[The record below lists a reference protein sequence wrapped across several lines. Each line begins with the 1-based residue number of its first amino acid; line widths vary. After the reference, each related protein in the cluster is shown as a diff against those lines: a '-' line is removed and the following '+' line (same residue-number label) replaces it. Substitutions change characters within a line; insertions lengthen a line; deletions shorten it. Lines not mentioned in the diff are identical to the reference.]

1 MHESKASK
9 NPLNNLLWIISV
21 VATSL
26 ILSIIKNLAPH
37 QYIASWDIVSYLLL
51 LLPLIYL
58 IYIKEIANPFTKWI
72 IPFIIILI
80 YDVFYYN
87 NDLVVDF
94 LPLVIYGMIAML
106 YLGSMQSMEY
116 LFQVFIPKINYS
128 AKIFT
133 IIGMLIK
140 PVLSLKKYQQELF
153 KNALYMRIALALL
166 ITLPVMGLFLTLFMA
181 SDPNFSH
188 FIENLFSFS
197 NPFKAYHAFTVP
209 IVFFFFLLLFGYS
222 ISNTNHR
229 KITFD
234 TDPFDRVIIG
244 IFLASL
250 NFLFISFLLF
260 QLAYIFGGE
269 SYLNNTGINISYYAR
284 EGFFQLATVM
294 SIVIFIFLI
303 IIYRYK
309 NEKLIAIM
317 MSGLML
323 QTMVI
328 GYASL
333 KKMYLYQSLK
343 GATVLRYYVEW
354 FDYLLLVFLL
364 LGIIYLFIKRPFYYM
379 LNLIVILG
387 LISFTTVASLNI
399 DGIVAKQNIA
409 QFTNKPKKLDKE
421 LISNLSIDAL
431 PYIQQTDIK
440 IKIFHKNQRNCNK
453 FNNYHLGYCEKIAK
467 YGENKIEFIDFR
479 SKYEKGQR

>member
-1 MHESKASK
+1 MNESKASK

-21 VATSL
+21 ITISL
-26 ILSIIKNLAPH
+26 ILSIIKNLAPYE
-37 QYIASWDIVSYLLL
+37 YIASWDIISYILLL
-51 LLPLIYL
+51 IPLIHL
-58 IYIKEIANPFTKWI
+58 IYIQEIANPFTKWI
-72 IPFIIILI
+72 IPFVLILI

-87 NDLVVDF
+87 NDLARDF
-94 LPLVIYGMIAML
+94 LPFIIYGIIAML
-106 YLGSMQSMEY
+106 YLGSMQSIEY
-116 LFQVFIPKINYS
+116 LFQVFIPKINS
-128 AKIFT
+128 SEKIFT
-133 IIGMLIK
+133 IVSMLIK
-140 PVLSLKKYQQELF
+140 PILSLKRYQQELF
-153 KNALYMRIALALL
+153 DNALYMRIVLALL
-166 ITLPVMGLFLTLFMA
+166 ITLPVMGLFLALFMA
-181 SDPNFSH
+181 SDPNFSN
-188 FIENLFSFS
+188 FIENLFSFH
-197 NPFKAYHAFTVP
+197 NPFKAYHSFTVP
-209 IVFFFFLLLFGYS
+209 FVLFFFLVFFAYS
-222 ISNTNHR
+222 ISNTTHR
-229 KITFD
+229 KINLNTQAFD
-234 TDPFDRVIIG
+234 PVIIG

-250 NFLFISFLLF
+250 NFLFMSFLLF
-260 QLAYIFGGE
+260 QVAYIFGGE
-269 SYLNNTGINISYYAR
+269 SYIKESGINISYYAR

-309 NEKLIAIM
+309 NEKLIAIL

-323 QTMVI
+323 QTMVM

-333 KKMYLYQSLK
+333 QKMYLYQSIK

-409 QFTNKPKKLDKE
+409 QFANNPKKLDKN

-440 IKIFHKNQRNCNK
+440 IKIFHKNQRDCNK
-453 FNNYHLGYCEKIAK
+453 FNNYHLGYCKKLAK
-467 YGENKIEFIDFR
+467 YSENKIEFIDFR
-479 SKYEKGQR
+479 SNDSR